1 LALALVL
8 WPWFLPQLPS
18 CGAFILCCWIE
29 AIFCSLICS
38 YIAVCHFLDHV
49 TWCYQ
54 TKETSEDEEIGIEVA
69 TDSLQNNTEEE
80 VFSANHEAE
89 ELHQM
94 KWNDWCE

>member
-1 LALALVL
+1 
-8 WPWFLPQLPS
+8 
-18 CGAFILCCWIE
+18 
-29 AIFCSLICS
+29 
-38 YIAVCHFLDHV
+38 LDHV

-54 TKETSEDEEIGIEVA
+54 AKETSEDEEIGIEVT

-80 VFSANHEAE
+80 VFSDNHEAE